1 MKPIVVMLHKN
12 RKEGEGTKFRYPA
25 CWYGNE
31 KRIQVLA
38 YEDTGEV
45 GSNVLERCIAVV
57 PDDLFEEFKRDPE
70 ISFIDPDEANI
81 LIAEWRPPVTVI
93 NDRDSVL
100 SALITEENSI
110 RRESDR
116 SKAMERI
123 LDPSDSTPGIVKKK
137 SLDIN
142 DYLKEG

>member
-1 MKPIVVMLHKN
+1 MKPVVVVLHKN
-12 RKEGEGTKFRYPA
+12 RKEGEGTKFHYPT

-45 GSNVLERCIAVV
+45 GSDVLERCIAVI
-57 PDDLFEEFKRDPE
+57 PDDLYPEFIRDPE
-70 ISFIDPDEANI
+70 ISLIDPDEANI
-81 LIAEWRPPVTVI
+81 LIAEWRPSITVI

-100 SALITEENSI
+100 NALVTKDDHI

-123 LDPSDSTPGIVKKK
+123 LDPSDSTPGIVKKP